1 VLFRPEHLSEY
12 HATNWLAAHSDT
24 AFAVGDADGDADA
37 SASAPR
43 PKKPRKSAAGE
54 ANQAHPVASES
65 SVWKYQ
71 WAVFARLCAMAKSA
85 STRSTYAALHVLPVI
100 LNAYLLALASCGRPP
115 SRAKSREC
123 LKHATVT
130 KPDSIRS
137 STLNR
142 TLLTPFAPIALCFA
156 LLCVRTIPLIL

>member
-1 VLFRPEHLSEY
+1 MLFRPEHLSEY

-43 PKKPRKSAAGE
+43 PKKPRKSVAGE

-85 STRSTYAALHVLPVI
+85 SARSTYAALHVLPVI
-100 LNAYLLALASCGRPP
+100 LDAYLLALSSCGRPP
-115 SRAKSREC
+115 SRAEPSREC

-130 KPDSIRS
+130 KPDRSILNPKPHTSNTIRS
-137 STLNR
+137 NR
-142 TLLTPFAPIALCFA
+142 A